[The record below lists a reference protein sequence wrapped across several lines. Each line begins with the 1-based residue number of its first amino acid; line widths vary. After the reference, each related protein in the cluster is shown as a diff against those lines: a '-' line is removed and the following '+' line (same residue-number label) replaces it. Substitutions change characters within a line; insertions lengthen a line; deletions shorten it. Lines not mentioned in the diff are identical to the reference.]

1 MSKLAGLLLACIVIV
16 LGGCA
21 STPNSGHAQWAV
33 PPPVSELY
41 SQANLQFLLV
51 TVPDEQGG
59 CAESECLK
67 RAEFDKRVART
78 GAMLAGAAFEAYP
91 GLAERIARFDFSVA
105 DKAEPGTASTAAGRV
120 VVLRPVSSLAPAE
133 EALGFIIGREIGHV
147 VAQHHEENTA
157 VNLIISA
164 VATVIAPI
172 AGVAKLLAL
181 IFSGT
186 TSAAA
191 SASVSAASF
200 AGSRA
205 VIESY
210 RPRQRDEADRI
221 AMNLL
226 APLGYDARAVAAGFA
241 QTDLQTPPTK
251 WMLDLRA
258 SVDRVAAL
266 ADRQIESATGLVF
279 GERLQ

>member
-1 MSKLAGLLLACIVIV
+1 M
-16 LGGCA
+16 
-21 STPNSGHAQWAV
+21 
-33 PPPVSELY
+33 
-41 SQANLQFLLV
+41 
-51 TVPDEQGG
+51 
-59 CAESECLK
+59 
-67 RAEFDKRVART
+67 
-78 GAMLAGAAFEAYP
+78 
-91 GLAERIARFDFSVA
+91 
-105 DKAEPGTASTAAGRV
+105 
-120 VVLRPVSSLAPAE
+120 
-133 EALGFIIGREIGHV
+133 
-147 VAQHHEENTA
+147 
-157 VNLIISA
+157 
-164 VATVIAPI
+164 I

-181 IFSGT
+181 MFSGT
-186 TSAAA
+186 TSAVA
-191 SASVSAASF
+191 SASMSAASF

-241 QTDLQTPPTK
+241 QTDLETPPTK